1 MSVDEV
7 ASVLGYDKEYLRKRC
22 AELGFTRNGV
32 KTALTEEQVSKL
44 KSILIPRTSDM
55 KVRGQNAMK
64 TCALTT

>member
-7 ASVLGYDKEYLRKRC
+7 ASVLGY
-22 AELGFTRNGV
+22 TRNGV